1 MLSHESAAEVIGLGL
16 PGGVVHVTV
25 PNPRK
30 VQAIPGIVVHRARRA
45 ARVKHP
51 SRVPPQT
58 RVEETVIDLTQTASD
73 LDRAIGWITRACA
86 QRLTTDGRLMAAIQA
101 RQRVRWR
108 AELTEALVDVAAGC
122 HSLLERRYLRDVE
135 QAHGLP
141 AGVRQHGRP
150 RAGGRWYDDVCYE
163 QYGTLV
169 ELDGQAA
176 HPADQRWRDLRRD
189 NAAVAQGNSVLR
201 YGMRDVTQRP
211 CDVASQVAVVLIHRG
226 WPGLPTPCGQD
237 CLINEVFYPAG
248 NPGDLPR

>member
-1 MLSHESAAEVIGLGL
+1 MLSHESAAEVIGLGM
-16 PGGVVHVTV
+16 PVGVVHVTV

-45 ARVKHP
+45 ARHMHP

-58 RVEETVIDLTQTASD
+58 RVEETVIDLTQTAAD
-73 LDRAIGWITRACA
+73 LDRAVGWITRARA
-86 QRLTTDGRLMAAIQA
+86 QRLTTGERLLAAIQA

-108 AELTEALVDVAAGC
+108 AELTEAFVDVAAGC

-141 AGVRQHGRP
+141 AGVRQHRRS

-163 QYGTLV
+163 PYATLV

-176 HPADQRWRDLRRD
+176 HPTDQRWRDLRRD
-189 NAAVAQGNSVLR
+189 NAAMAQGNSVLR
-201 YGMRDVTQRP
+201 YGMGDVTQRP
-211 CDVASQVAVVLIHRG
+211 CEVAGQVAVVLVHGG
-226 WPGLPTPCGQD
+226 WPDVPTPCGQD
-237 CLINEVFYPAG
+237 CLINEVFCRAG
-248 NPGDLPR
+248 NPGELPR